1 MSSTGLGGGMR
12 RREFIKLTG
21 GAVAPWPLTTYAQQ
35 SAQFRQVGFLF
46 TGPQAVV
53 PLRIAGFL
61 SGLEAGGLPAEKVTI
76 VQRLTGGDPTLLEPK
91 SAAEYQFQAVSLF

>member
-1 MSSTGLGGGMR
+1 
-12 RREFIKLTG
+12 
-21 GAVAPWPLTTYAQQ
+21 
-35 SAQFRQVGFLF
+35 
-46 TGPQAVV
+46 VV